1 VTAFLFMSL
10 SDGGNVLTT
19 QLTIIN
25 KLGLHARA
33 AVKLV
38 ELASRFDSDVVLVR
52 GSRRV
57 SGKSIMGVMMLAA
70 SQGVTLDLVVDGSDE
85 QEAQSSIAL
94 LVEQRF
100 GEDV

>member
-1 VTAFLFMSL
+1 MTAFLFMSL